1 MSGEEKVQGEA
12 AHVEDDPHG
21 LEALLE
27 HLQRS
32 RGLDFRGYKR
42 ASLARRIR
50 RRMTMLD
57 VGTYGDYLDFLQV
70 HPDEIPQLFNMLL
83 INVTGFFRDPAAWA
97 ALTTRVEALLAARPP
112 EAQIRVWSAGAAT
125 GEEAYTLAMMLAELM
140 GIEALARRVKIYAT
154 DVDEDAL
161 NVARLATY
169 SARAVESL
177 PPELLAKY
185 FTPSGSSFALHKD
198 LRRVVLFGRHDLLQD
213 APISRI
219 DVLVCRNT
227 LMYFNAEA
235 QTRVLHHLHF
245 ALAPDGVL
253 FLGKAETLLTH
264 LNLFT
269 PLDLKLRLFGRTA
282 RTLRTKERLA
292 LLDGPTM
299 RPDVPDEGVER
310 VWRAAF
316 DGVPM
321 ASMVVDLSGRLAL
334 MNRRAA
340 SLLGLH
346 QQDLGRP
353 FHDLEIS
360 YRPVDLRTLID
371 QARSTRRVSSVK
383 AIERVLPDGER
394 TSLDLEVSPLFSP
407 SGMVVGTQIT
417 FADSTQVHLL
427 HDELKKLGAEL
438 AASHEELQST
448 GEELETINEELQSTV
463 EELETTNEELQSTNE
478 ELETMNEEL
487 QSSNE
492 ELQAMN
498 DELRARGV
506 EVGQANGFLRS
517 ILGSMQCGVAVLDP
531 GLLVKAWNHRMEDL
545 WGLRAAEVE
554 GKHFLSL
561 DIGLSIDDLRG
572 PIRAVLAED
581 EAAELSLDCINRR
594 GKAVRCRVSVQP
606 LALHDGQGAILIVND
621 DEGRSPAPAA

>member
-1 MSGEEKVQGEA
+1 MNDIEKGRAEGA
-12 AHVEDDPHG
+12 RVEDDARG

-27 HLQRS
+27 HLQSS

-42 ASLARRIR
+42 ASLARRIQ
-50 RRMTMLD
+50 RRMALLE

-83 INVTGFFRDPAAWA
+83 INVTAFFRDPAAWA
-97 ALTTRVEALLAARPP
+97 TLTTRVQAMLAARGPDAP
-112 EAQIRVWSAGAAT
+112 IRVWSAGTAT
-125 GEEAYTLAMMLAELM
+125 GEEAYTLAMMFAELL
-140 GIEALARRVKIYAT
+140 GIEALGRRVKIYAT

-161 NVARLATY
+161 NVARMATY
-169 SARAVESL
+169 SARAAEAL

-235 QTRVLHHLHF
+235 QTRVLHNLHF

-264 LNLFT
+264 INLFT
-269 PLDLKLRLFGRTA
+269 PMDLKLRLFGRA
-282 RTLRTKERLA
+282 PRTQRAKERLA
-292 LLDGPTM
+292 VLDGLAV
-299 RPDVPDEGVER
+299 RPDPGYEDAER

-321 ASMVVDLSGRLAL
+321 ASMVVDLAGRLAL
-334 MNRRAA
+334 MNRRAT

-346 QQDLGRP
+346 PQDLGRA

-360 YRPVDLRTLID
+360 YRPVDLRSLID
-371 QARSTRRVSSVK
+371 QARTTRRVSSVK
-383 AIERVLPDGER
+383 AIERVLPGGER
-394 TSLDLEVSPLFSP
+394 TSLDLEVAPLFN
-407 SGMVVGTQIT
+407 SGGMMVGTQIT
-417 FADSTQVHLL
+417 FADSTQVQLL
-427 HDELKKLGAEL
+427 HGELKKLGAEL
-438 AASHEELQST
+438 EASHEELQST
-448 GEELETINEELQSTV
+448 SEELETINEELQSTV

-492 ELQAMN
+492 ELQTLN
-498 DELRARGV
+498 DELRARGT
-506 EVGQANGFLRS
+506 EVNQANGFLRS
-517 ILGSMQCGVAVLDP
+517 ILGSMRCGVAVVDQ
-531 GLLVKAWNHRMEDL
+531 GLLVKAWNHRMEEL

-561 DIGLSIDDLRG
+561 DIGLSIDELRG
-572 PIRAVLAED
+572 PVRAVLAEG

-606 LALHDGQGAILIVND
+606 LALHDGQGAILIIND
-621 DEGRSPAPAA
+621 DGA